1 MRKRKTPDQIAK
13 EFGDRDYH
21 SEKLV
26 SGSPKGDYVYA
37 ISGKKGKERYS
48 KQMSRS
54 EGGKNI
60 GSVKTR
66 TLKGKGAKKTTT
78 SWANSR
84 ETKPGVHHIQGKTE
98 TKSSSKRTVK
108 KKSPAKRKVT
118 TKRKTKKK

>member
-1 MRKRKTPDQIAK
+1 LI
-13 EFGDRDYH
+13 
-21 SEKLV
+21 
-26 SGSPKGDYVYA
+26 SGKADGDYVYA
-37 ISGKKGKERYS
+37 VSGKKGKERYS
-48 KQMSRS
+48 HQMSRS

-108 KKSPAKRKVT
+108 KKSPAKKTVAA
-118 TKRKTKKK
+118 KRKTKKK